1 MDHSPRCTSPT
12 ISLDVAKTSAQAQ
25 DPCKKRNW
33 IHTVGKVSFEDW
45 LMLTWSFGC
54 TPLLPMGMPIISPA
68 RLAITWAWSDGLS
81 GSSSNNYS
89 SKYTS
94 IAISISRIYLQ
105 SNFHLHLVLLTC
117 MLHTTI
123 TSVQEMHYIWY
134 VVSSTLFA
142 KGYSKLPR
150 SQEMSCP
157 LIINM
162 TLFVN
167 TINFLTYDI

>member
-1 MDHSPRCTSPT
+1 MDLSPRCTSP

-105 SNFHLHLVLLTC
+105 SNFHLHLVSLSLSLSDVHC
-117 MLHTTI
+117 LWHL
-123 TSVQEMHYIWY
+123 VW
-134 VVSSTLFA
+134 STLFA
-142 KGYSKLPR
+142 KGYTKLSKG
-150 SQEMSCP
+150 QEMSCP
-157 LIINM
+157 LLVNM

-167 TINFLTYDI
+167 ISNFLKWTSFEVWKLT